1 MGIMMY
7 NWEPV
12 QASLFLYPP
21 LYAAVLSDL
30 IPLGECEQN
39 TKNFRITGHE
49 ICLTLT
55 MHLKDI
61 MVWLRTHFETME
73 NFFSQFLQLSNVQI
87 CYIQSKLSLPIKSF
101 ALSGMLNKP
110 RNRVLTRI
118 NINVRSYL
126 WAHVPLRHV
135 TKNYN
140 YKLHCNIKSGS
151 SMRLLGHTL
160 SGK

>member
-21 LYAAVLSDL
+21 IHAAVLSDL
-30 IPLGECEQN
+30 IPLRECEQN

-73 NFFSQFLQLSNVQI
+73 IFLSQFLQLSNVQI

-126 WAHVPLRHV
+126 WAHLFV
-135 TKNYN
+135 T
-140 YKLHCNIKSGS
+140 
-151 SMRLLGHTL
+151 
-160 SGK
+160 